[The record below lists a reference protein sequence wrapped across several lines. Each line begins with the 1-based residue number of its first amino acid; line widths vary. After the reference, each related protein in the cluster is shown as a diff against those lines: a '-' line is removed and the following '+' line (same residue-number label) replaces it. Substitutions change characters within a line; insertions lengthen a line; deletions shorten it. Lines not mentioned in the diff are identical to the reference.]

1 MDFKSLAN
9 VVTSKVGR
17 QLLSV
22 RKHSPAILFTA
33 GIVGVVST
41 VVLASRATLKLSDVL
56 DETDREVEKIQAFED
71 RDYSDEDRHRDILK
85 AKVRGGLR
93 VAVMYTPAV
102 AVGVVSIASLS
113 GAHLVLTRRNM
124 AVTAAYAALDR
135 GYREFQKRVESE
147 YGPEKARDLR
157 LGLVDREY
165 VEETAEGPV
174 VRTSKGV
181 GPNGLSGYAV
191 LFSRD
196 TSASWS
202 SEHFRNQ
209 LFLQCQQNYAND
221 LLNSRGYIFLNEVLT
236 FLGLPITKA
245 GQAVGW
251 FLGKGDDHVDF
262 GFFDGDS
269 AAGMLFAT
277 GQENSIWLDFN
288 VDGVIWDNF

>member
-17 QLLSV
+17 QLLTV
-22 RKHSPAILFTA
+22 RKHSPVILFTF
-33 GIVGVVST
+33 GIVGVVGT
-41 VVLASRATLKLSDVL
+41 VVLASKATLNLSDVL
-56 DETDREVEKIQAFED
+56 EETDQEIEKIKVSED
-71 RDYSDEDRHRDILK
+71 RDYSDEERDRDILK
-85 AKVRGGLR
+85 AKLRGGLK
-93 VAVMYTPAV
+93 VAVMYTPATV
-102 AVGVVSIASLS
+102 LGVVSIASLS
-113 GAHLVLTRRNM
+113 GAHLVLSRRNL

-135 GYREFQKRVESE
+135 GYREFQKRVEE
-147 YGPEKARDLR
+147 TYGPEKARELR
-157 LGLVDREY
+157 LGLVDREI
-165 VEETAEGPV
+165 VEETEEGPV
-174 VRTSKGV
+174 VRTIKGV
-181 GPNGLSGYAV
+181 GPNGLSSYAV

-196 TSASWS
+196 TSSSWS
-202 SEHFRNQ
+202 PEFMRNQ

-251 FLGKGDDHVDF
+251 FKGNGDDHVDF

-269 AAGMLFAT
+269 HAGMLFAS

-288 VDGVIWDNF
+288 VDGVIWDKL